1 MKRSFWRYLWSA
13 HDIRRRLLITIAILA
28 IYRLA
33 AHVPV
38 PGVNRE
44 AILSMLQGQGAGSTL
59 INLLDML
66 SGGTLGGPP

>member
-44 AILSMLQGQGAGSTL
+44 AIL
-59 INLLDML
+59 
-66 SGGTLGGPP
+66 